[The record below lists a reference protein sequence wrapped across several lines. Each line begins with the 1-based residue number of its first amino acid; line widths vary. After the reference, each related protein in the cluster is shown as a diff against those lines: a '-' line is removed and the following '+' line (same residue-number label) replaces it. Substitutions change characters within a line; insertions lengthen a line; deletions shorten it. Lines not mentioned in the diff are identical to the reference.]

1 MHERAL
7 FGEEDKAPVFSCYSM
22 CCYQADFYKISPH
35 SHVSKKFNSSTDCLK
50 ALVTK
55 SEVMAVDE

>member
-7 FGEEDKAPVFSCYSM
+7 FEEEAMAPVFSCSTM
-22 CCYQADFYKISPH
+22 CCYKANFYKISPH

-50 ALVTK
+50 ELVVK

>member
-7 FGEEDKAPVFSCYSM
+7 FEEEAMAPVFSCSTM
-22 CCYQADFYKISPH
+22 CCYKANFIKLAPTLMFQK
-35 SHVSKKFNSSTDCLK
+35 NSSTDCLK
-50 ALVTK
+50 ELVVK